1 MPADEMDRLLG
12 YISERS
18 EVIRYPEFLDRGW
31 QIGSGPIEAQ
41 YKTTSIRVTGSGK
54 CWDGPNAEAVM
65 ALACLE
71 NSCLWE
77 TYWLT
82 VVGKRIGRGG
92 FTGPGSGK
100 IDRHLLPLLQ
110 LSRDLSALGVAGVR
124 SSPRQQKQ

>member
-41 YKTTSIRVTGSGK
+41 CKTTSIRVTGSGK

-65 ALACLE
+65 ALAGLE
-71 NSCLWE
+71 NSRLWE

-82 VVGKRIGRGG
+82 A
-92 FTGPGSGK
+92 
-100 IDRHLLPLLQ
+100 D
-110 LSRDLSALGVAGVR
+110 
-124 SSPRQQKQ
+124 SPTH